1 MSTKLNMKNIIKHS
15 LLIALVIFSSISK
28 GQSKIDF
35 IDDDYTKALEKSK
48 ELNKQLMVMFYADW
62 CPHCTV
68 MKTTVL
74 NDESVIQTLNSNYV
88 NVQINVDKPESKP
101 LMKQFGIVTFPAFLF
116 IDSTETMLYSAVGEI
131 NKTDFL
137 VEARKSLNPRL
148 QLPFLKAQFESDTLN
163 GVKCLNYL
171 NGLRRG
177 IQKNK
182 TAEIASNYISSVK
195 EEQIVSLLN
204 WRILAYAVNDLTSK
218 DLPNM
223 LKYRNEFAK
232 LITSTRVETKINN
245 VVSLSFKN
253 DVTKLDSA
261 NYSKNKNFVRNEMKM
276 NVDSL
281 AFKYDIQ
288 LYENLK
294 DWPKYN
300 AVAKKML
307 SKMLWDDAAKIND
320 IVKNYVRH
328 ISSTSDL
335 KIASGWMNRSLE
347 LNNNYEA
354 NFIQSK
360 LYLKLKNFPEAIKYA
375 RVAKKYVVEMKID
388 TKEIDKLYTQLAIK

>member
-1 MSTKLNMKNIIKHS
+1 MKSFIKIKL
-15 LLIALVIFSSISK
+15 LLAFVLLSSVSFA
-28 GQSKIDF
+28 QSKVDF
-35 IDDDYTKALEKSK
+35 IHDDYSTALLKSK
-48 ELNKQLMVMFYADW
+48 ESQKQLMVMFYADW
-62 CPHCTV
+62 CPHCSV

-74 NDESVIQTLNSNYV
+74 NDEGVIAMLNSTYV
-88 NVQINVDKPESKP
+88 CLQINIDKPESKE
-101 LMKQFGIVTFPAFLF
+101 LMKKFGVLTFPTFIF
-116 IDSTETMLYSAVGEI
+116 IDGNENMLYNMVGEM
-131 NKTDFL
+131 KKDDFL
-137 VEARKSLNPRL
+137 AEAKKSLNPRL
-148 QLPFLKAQFESDTLN
+148 HLSFLKAQYERDTLN
-163 GVKCLNYL
+163 GNKCLNYL
-171 NGLRRG
+171 NGIRRG
-177 IQKNK
+177 IDKNK
-182 TAEIASNYISSVK
+182 TAGIASNYMSSVK

-204 WRILAYAVNDLTSK
+204 WRILAYAVNDLTSN
-218 DLPNM
+218 DLPTM

-261 NYSKNKNFVRNEMKM
+261 NYSKNKDFARNEMKV

>member
-1 MSTKLNMKNIIKHS
+1 
-15 LLIALVIFSSISK
+15 
-28 GQSKIDF
+28 
-35 IDDDYTKALEKSK
+35 
-48 ELNKQLMVMFYADW
+48 
-62 CPHCTV
+62 

-74 NDESVIQTLNSNYV
+74 NDEGVIAMLNSTYV
-88 NVQINVDKPESKP
+88 CLQINIDKPESKE
-101 LMKQFGIVTFPAFLF
+101 LMKKFGVLTFPTFIF
-116 IDSTETMLYSAVGEI
+116 IDGNENMLYNTVGEM
-131 NKTDFL
+131 KKDDFL
-137 VEARKSLNPRL
+137 AEAKKSLNPRL
-148 QLPFLKAQFESDTLN
+148 HLSFLKAQYERDTLN
-163 GVKCLNYL
+163 GNKCLNYL
-171 NGLRRG
+171 NGIRRG
-177 IQKNK
+177 IDKNK
-182 TAEIASNYISSVK
+182 TAEIASNYMSSVK

-218 DLPNM
+218 DLPTM

-261 NYSKNKNFVRNEMKM
+261 NYSKNKDFARNEMKV

-328 ISSTSDL
+328 ISSTTDL
-335 KIASGWMNRSLE
+335 KMASSWMNRSLQ

-360 LYLKLKNFPEAIKYA
+360 LWTIRFNCISILFFYLLF
-375 RVAKKYVVEMKID
+375 
-388 TKEIDKLYTQLAIK
+388 LAASLFLLRCSTLANR

>member
-1 MSTKLNMKNIIKHS
+1 MKSFIKIKL
-15 LLIALVIFSSISK
+15 LLAFVLLSSVSFA
-28 GQSKIDF
+28 QSKVDF
-35 IDDDYTKALEKSK
+35 IHDDYSTALLKSK
-48 ELNKQLMVMFYADW
+48 ESQKQLMVMFYADW
-62 CPHCTV
+62 CPHCSV

-74 NDESVIQTLNSNYV
+74 NDEGVIAMLNSTYV
-88 NVQINVDKPESKP
+88 CLQINIDKPESKE
-101 LMKQFGIVTFPAFLF
+101 LMKKFGVLTFPTFIF
-116 IDSTETMLYSAVGEI
+116 IDGNENMLYNMVGEM
-131 NKTDFL
+131 KKDDFL
-137 VEARKSLNPRL
+137 AEAKKSLNPRL
-148 QLPFLKAQFESDTLN
+148 HLSFLKAQYERDTLN
-163 GVKCLNYL
+163 GNKCLNYL
-171 NGLRRG
+171 NGIRRG
-177 IQKNK
+177 IDKNK
-182 TAEIASNYISSVK
+182 TAGIASNYMSSVK

-218 DLPNM
+218 DLPTM

-261 NYSKNKNFVRNEMKM
+261 NYSKNKDFARNEMKV

>member
-1 MSTKLNMKNIIKHS
+1 MKSFIKIKL
-15 LLIALVIFSSISK
+15 LLAFVLLSSVSFA
-28 GQSKIDF
+28 QSKVDF
-35 IDDDYTKALEKSK
+35 IHDDYSTALLKSK
-48 ELNKQLMVMFYADW
+48 ESQKQLMVMFYADW
-62 CPHCTV
+62 CPHCSV

-74 NDESVIQTLNSNYV
+74 NDEGVIAMLNSTYV
-88 NVQINVDKPESKP
+88 CLQINIDKPESKE
-101 LMKQFGIVTFPAFLF
+101 LMKKFGVLTFPTFIF
-116 IDSTETMLYSAVGEI
+116 IDGNENMLYNMVGEM
-131 NKTDFL
+131 KKDDFL
-137 VEARKSLNPRL
+137 AEAKKSLNPRL
-148 QLPFLKAQFESDTLN
+148 HLSFLKAQYERDTLN
-163 GVKCLNYL
+163 GNKCLNYL
-171 NGLRRG
+171 NGIRRG
-177 IQKNK
+177 IDKNK
-182 TAEIASNYISSVK
+182 TAGIASNYMSSVK

-218 DLPNM
+218 DLPTM

-261 NYSKNKNFVRNEMKM
+261 NYSKNKDFARNEMKV

-388 TKEIDKLYTQLAIK
+388 TKDIDKLYTQLAIK

>member
-1 MSTKLNMKNIIKHS
+1 MKSFIKIKL
-15 LLIALVIFSSISK
+15 LLAFVFLSSVSFA
-28 GQSKIDF
+28 QSKVDF
-35 IDDDYTKALEKSK
+35 IHDDYSTALLKSK
-48 ELNKQLMVMFYADW
+48 ESQKQLMVMFYADW
-62 CPHCTV
+62 CPHCSV

-74 NDESVIQTLNSNYV
+74 NDEGVIAMLNSTYV
-88 NVQINVDKPESKP
+88 CLQINIDKPESKE
-101 LMKQFGIVTFPAFLF
+101 LMKKFGVLTFPTFIF
-116 IDSTETMLYSAVGEI
+116 IDGNENMLYNMVGEM
-131 NKTDFL
+131 KKDDFL
-137 VEARKSLNPRL
+137 AEAKKSLNPRL
-148 QLPFLKAQFESDTLN
+148 HLSFLKAQYERDTLN
-163 GVKCLNYL
+163 GNKCLNYL
-171 NGLRRG
+171 NGIRRG
-177 IQKNK
+177 IDKNK
-182 TAEIASNYISSVK
+182 TAGIASNYMSSVK

-218 DLPNM
+218 DLPTM

-261 NYSKNKNFVRNEMKM
+261 NYSKNKDFARNEMKV

>member
-1 MSTKLNMKNIIKHS
+1 MKNIIKHS
-15 LLIALVIFSSISK
+15 LLIVLVIFSSISK

-74 NDESVIQTLNSNYV
+74 NDENVIQTLNSNYV

-116 IDSTETMLYSAVGEI
+116 IDSTETMLYNVVGEI

-137 VEARKSLNPRL
+137 VEARKSLNPRS

-163 GVKCLNYL
+163 GTKCLNYL

-177 IQKNK
+177 IEKNK
-182 TAEIASNYISSVK
+182 TAEIASNYMSSVK

-218 DLPNM
+218 DLPTM

-232 LITSTRVETKINN
+232 LITSSRVETKINN

-261 NYSKNKNFVRNEMKM
+261 NYSKNKDFARNEMKV

>member
-1 MSTKLNMKNIIKHS
+1 MKSFIKIKL
-15 LLIALVIFSSISK
+15 LLAFVLLSSVSFA
-28 GQSKIDF
+28 QSKVDF
-35 IDDDYTKALEKSK
+35 IHDDYSTALLKSK
-48 ELNKQLMVMFYADW
+48 ESQKQLMVMFYADW
-62 CPHCTV
+62 CPHCSV

-74 NDESVIQTLNSNYV
+74 NDEGVIAMLNSTYV
-88 NVQINVDKPESKP
+88 CLQINIDKPESKE
-101 LMKQFGIVTFPAFLF
+101 LMKKFGVLTFPTFIF
-116 IDSTETMLYSAVGEI
+116 IDGNENMLYNMVGEM
-131 NKTDFL
+131 KKDDFL
-137 VEARKSLNPRL
+137 AEAKKSLNPRL
-148 QLPFLKAQFESDTLN
+148 HLSFLKAQYERDTLN
-163 GVKCLNYL
+163 GNKCLNYL
-171 NGLRRG
+171 NGIRRG
-177 IQKNK
+177 IDKNK
-182 TAEIASNYISSVK
+182 TAEIASNYMSSVK

-218 DLPNM
+218 DLPTM

-261 NYSKNKNFVRNEMKM
+261 NYSKNKDFARNEMKV